1 MRHQSVA
8 IRKHR
13 TGARVTS
20 AQVTMVAVAGGLLAA
35 LAALLAL
42 AGAAAL
48 WAAAHHA
55 ELRAALGALSTRP
68 WLVRQRSRHPRI
80 AGFVIARLSPR
91 GTWGLSYTVGLAG
104 LGLALVGF
112 GAVTGDVLGRED
124 LAAFDLPVTILV
136 AAWRVPW
143 LTGLMRGITMLGSFP
158 VIAGLIAAT
167 GVFLRIRTG
176 SWRPVLLLAAVSAGA
191 AGLDVLVKYAIA
203 RPRPPVSFAVTAA
216 PGFAYPSGHTVQA
229 AAYGCM
235 AYLIARSA
243 RSWRV
248 KIGAWAAALMIAVL
262 VGLSRVYLGVHWLTD
277 VMGGWALATAWLAFV
292 LIVTA
297 ALGRRPGLSL
307 RPPPARW

>member
-1 MRHQSVA
+1 
-8 IRKHR
+8 
-13 TGARVTS
+13 
-20 AQVTMVAVAGGLLAA
+20 
-35 LAALLAL
+35 
-42 AGAAAL
+42 
-48 WAAAHHA
+48 
-55 ELRAALGALSTRP
+55 
-68 WLVRQRSRHPRI
+68 VRQRSRHPRI
-80 AGFVIARLSPR
+80 AGFLIARLSPR

-124 LAAFDLPVTILV
+124 LAVFDLPVTMLA

-167 GVFLRIRTG
+167 GAFLRIRTG
-176 SWRPVLLLAAVSAGA
+176 SWRPVLLLAIVSAG
-191 AGLDVLVKYAIA
+191 AIA
-203 RPRPPVSFAVTAA
+203 RPRPPVTFAVTAT

-243 RSWRV
+243 RRWWV
-248 KIGAWAAALMIAVL
+248 KIGAWAVALVIAVL

-277 VMGGWALATAWLAFV
+277 VMGGWALAAAWLAFV
-292 LIVTA
+292 LIITA
-297 ALGRRPGLSL
+297 ALGRRRPGLSL
-307 RPPPARW
+307 RPPARPLVKPGQPG